1 MRNVLVIGGSRYF
14 GRHLVTL
21 LRDAGTR
28 VTLLNRGSA
37 PAPDGVTPLIADRA
51 DHAALTAALGSSE
64 FDAVIDQVC
73 STPAHAAVARR
84 VFANR
89 TGRYVM
95 TSTIEVYDP
104 ATSDLL
110 ASDPLASDL
119 LRAPDPTRRVPLAE
133 SQVLPARW
141 PVDPER
147 LAAADTPELRYAEGK
162 RQAEA
167 VFTQDAPFAFAAVR
181 SAHVLGGGA
190 LDFTGRLAHYT
201 ERIAAGRPITVH
213 REPFATS
220 FVHHRE
226 IAEFLAWAA
235 SADFTGPVNAC
246 SNGTLDVTE
255 LSELVADRIGGPAV
269 RYRIADAPPPHPDEP
284 GHPDDKPSPFSFDR
298 WYPMDNTR
306 ATELGFRFRAVR
318 DWLPEA
324 VDEALTTSKAG
335 V

>member
-14 GRHLVTL
+14 GRHLVTQ

-37 PAPDGVTPLIADRA
+37 PAPDGVLPLVADRA
-51 DHAALTAALGSSE
+51 DHAALTAALGSRE

-110 ASDPLASDL
+110 HESDTPHG
-119 LRAPDPTRRVPLAE
+119 VPLAE
-133 SQVLPARW
+133 SRADPAAW

-147 LAAADTPELRYAEGK
+147 LARADTPELRYAEGK

-167 VFTQDAPFAFAAVR
+167 VFTRDAPFAFAAVR

-201 ERIAAGRPITVH
+201 GRIAAGQPVTVH
-213 REPFATS
+213 REPLPTS
-220 FVHHRE
+220 FVHHEE
-226 IAEFLAWAA
+226 IAGFLAWAA
-235 SADFTGPVNAC
+235 AADFTGPVNAC
-246 SNGTLDVTE
+246 SDGLLDVTE
-255 LSELVADRIGGPAV
+255 LSELVAARIGGPAA
-269 RYRIADAPPPHPDEP
+269 RYRYRTADAPPQ
-284 GHPDDKPSPFSFDR
+284 HPDDEPSPFSFDR

-306 ATELGFRFRAVR
+306 ATDLGFRFRAVR
-318 DWLPEA
+318 DWLPGA
-324 VDEALTTSKAG
+324 VDEVLGAALKAG
-335 V
+335 A

>member
-14 GRHLVTL
+14 GRDLVTV
-21 LRDAGTR
+21 LRDAGIR
-28 VTLLNRGSA
+28 VTLLNRGSV

-51 DHAALTAALGSSE
+51 DHAALTAVLGSRE
-64 FDAVIDQVC
+64 FDVVVDQVC

-84 VFANR
+84 VFAHR

-110 ASDPLASDL
+110 REPD
-119 LRAPDPTRRVPLAE
+119 APHGVPLAE
-133 SQVLPARW
+133 SRVDPSGW

-147 LAAADTPELRYAEGK
+147 LARADTPELRYAEGK

-167 VFTQDAPFAFAAVR
+167 VFSQDAPFTFAAVR
-181 SAHVLGGGA
+181 SAHVLGGGT

-201 ERIAAGRPITVH
+201 ERIAAGRPISVH
-213 REPFATS
+213 REPHPTS
-220 FVHHRE
+220 FVQHRE

-235 SADFTGPVNAC
+235 AADFTGPVNAC
-246 SNGTLDVTE
+246 SNGMLDVAE
-255 LSELVADRIGGPAV
+255 LSELVAERIGAPAV
-269 RYRIADAPPPHPDEP
+269 RYRTIGAPPQ
-284 GHPDDKPSPFSFDR
+284 GPDDKPSPFSFDR

-306 ATELGFRFRAVR
+306 ATELGFPFRALR

-324 VDEALTTSKAG
+324 VDEALAATKAG